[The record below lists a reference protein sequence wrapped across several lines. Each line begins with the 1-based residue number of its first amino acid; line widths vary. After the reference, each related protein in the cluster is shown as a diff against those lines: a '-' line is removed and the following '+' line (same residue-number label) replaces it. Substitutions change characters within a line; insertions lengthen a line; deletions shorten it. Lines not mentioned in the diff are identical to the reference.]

1 MTTATV
7 KLVLR
12 RDKRKA
18 DGTSPVWLRI
28 TANRKSRYISTGIY
42 LEPRHWNETKRLVRA
57 SHPIAPALNAR
68 LQDVLLEASRQ
79 ALETPS
85 ADAVKTSLNGTGGS
99 LVSYFQG
106 FIDDLDTAGR
116 FGDWKK
122 YRTPQDL
129 KVSRRS
135 LMRMRPQS
143 ALTGPGTA
151 KVSQVSPYQV
161 PAQPHL
167 AFHKG
172 QRVRTPEGDGE
183 VLQYFRDRI
192 TVRLG
197 ERAALF
203 VPGAVTPLEEAPF

>member
-1 MTTATV
+1 MTPSPGLLNGLCLIYVRQRKVVPPGRFPFIHAWLF
-7 KLVLR
+7 LVLQVLIVR
-12 RDKRKA
+12 PLLGSPRSEKSTIENQRMDA
-18 DGTSPVWLRI
+18 DR
-28 TANRKSRYISTGIY
+28 
-42 LEPRHWNETKRLVRA
+42 
-57 SHPIAPALNAR
+57 
-68 LQDVLLEASRQ
+68 RQ

-85 ADAVKTSLNGTGGS
+85 ADAGETYDETSAVPREAN
-99 LVSYFQG
+99 
-106 FIDDLDTAGR
+106 
-116 FGDWKK
+116 
-122 YRTPQDL
+122 
-129 KVSRRS
+129 VSRSQRLTLKSHAHETINSPNGVSKSQS
-135 LMRMRPQS
+135 L
-143 ALTGPGTA
+143 
-151 KVSQVSPYQV
+151 KVSQVSQVSTSQV